1 MALAIQPF
9 ISIIIPVLNSQNTIG
24 DCLKSITAQD
34 YPKDKLEILI
44 ADGGST
50 DATIDIIKSF
60 SLTNLKILPNP
71 LKTGEAGKAVGAKAA
86 RADIAAF
93 IDSDNILPSE
103 NWLKRMI
110 EPFCDPDIIASEPLE
125 YTYRETDGLITR
137 YSALLG
143 MNDPLCLF
151 IGNYDRY
158 SHLTGTWTQI
168 LHSEEDKGNYLKAT
182 FSGKRLPTI
191 GANGFL
197 IRRDFLKS
205 TGIADYLF
213 DIDVLY
219 SRLEDLGQLSIAK
232 VKIGIMHIFS
242 GDIRD
247 FIRKQRRRI
256 RDYAYYNSLGLRKYK
271 WAGKPLF
278 FGTLKFA
285 IFTALLLPL
294 LIQAIIGYI
303 RKRDRAWFFHIPA
316 CILTFYIYSLASLQN
331 IFVNKPFNRSNWQL
345 PKRP

>member
-110 EPFCDPDIIASEPLE
+110 EPFCDP
-125 YTYRETDGLITR
+125 
-137 YSALLG
+137 
-143 MNDPLCLF
+143 
-151 IGNYDRY
+151 
-158 SHLTGTWTQI
+158 
-168 LHSEEDKGNYLKAT
+168 
-182 FSGKRLPTI
+182 
-191 GANGFL
+191 
-197 IRRDFLKS
+197 
-205 TGIADYLF
+205 
-213 DIDVLY
+213 
-219 SRLEDLGQLSIAK
+219 
-232 VKIGIMHIFS
+232 
-242 GDIRD
+242 
-247 FIRKQRRRI
+247 
-256 RDYAYYNSLGLRKYK
+256 
-271 WAGKPLF
+271 
-278 FGTLKFA
+278 
-285 IFTALLLPL
+285 
-294 LIQAIIGYI
+294 
-303 RKRDRAWFFHIPA
+303 
-316 CILTFYIYSLASLQN
+316 
-331 IFVNKPFNRSNWQL
+331 
-345 PKRP
+345 